1 MLTSSHSHNKI
12 ACDQGTAW
20 PILHTF
26 AKWDNLRSMPHTDRY
41 MLFVE
46 YFNNGKF
53 MSAQTTLD
61 EDWIDEEG
69 ERKAFL
75 GGLIQVAV
83 SLYQATNDNA
93 QGAAKIY
100 QKAKNM
106 LLPYGEKKEGIDLKK
121 LLADCDAFYAN
132 VETEKLTDL
141 EYMKKAPKI
150 DFQS

>member
-1 MLTSSHSHNKI
+1 
-12 ACDQGTAW
+12 
-20 PILHTF
+20 
-26 AKWDNLRSMPHTDRY
+26 MPHTDRFL
-41 MLFVE
+41 LFIE

-93 QGAAKIY
+93 IGASKIY

-106 LLPYGEKKEGIDLKK
+106 LLPSGDKREGINLKK
-121 LLADCDAFYAN
+121 LLQDLDAYYAN
-132 VETEKLTDL
+132 VETEKLTDI
-141 EYMKKAPKI
+141 EYMKRAPKI
-150 DFQS
+150 DFEG

>member
-1 MLTSSHSHNKI
+1 
-12 ACDQGTAW
+12 
-20 PILHTF
+20 
-26 AKWDNLRSMPHTDRY
+26 
-41 MLFVE
+41 
-46 YFNNGKF
+46 

-93 QGAAKIY
+93 IGASKIY

-106 LLPYGEKKEGIDLKK
+106 LLPSGDKREGINLKK
-121 LLADCDAFYAN
+121 LLQDLDAYYAN
-132 VETEKLTDL
+132 VETEKLTDI
-141 EYMKKAPKI
+141 EYMKRAPKI
-150 DFQS
+150 DFEG

>member
-1 MLTSSHSHNKI
+1 
-12 ACDQGTAW
+12 
-20 PILHTF
+20 
-26 AKWDNLRSMPHTDRY
+26 MPTDRFL
-41 MLFVE
+41 LFIE

-61 EDWIDEEG
+61 EEWIDEEG

-93 QGAAKIY
+93 MGASKIY
-100 QKAKNM
+100 NKAKSM
-106 LLPYGEKKEGIDLKK
+106 LLPSGEKREGIDLKK
-121 LLADCDAFYAN
+121 LLADMDAYYVN

-141 EYMKKAPKI
+141 EWMKKAPKI
-150 DFQS
+150 DYES